1 MFYSYVSLPE
11 DIYITHPSVAPRY
24 KALIVI
30 IGGYLRTNDDG
41 MAVADATLLEVLSY
55 PGRPNAAGFYNPYIN
70 IYKPP

>member
-1 MFYSYVSLPE
+1 
-11 DIYITHPSVAPRY
+11 
-24 KALIVI
+24 VI